1 MNIYTLIVRRES
13 ELAVVAS
20 FTNPREAYRF
30 IDKHIKSLDSDELDR
45 IDRGYSKPTGS
56 TLYHYVGLT
65 LEIKLVKS
73 ELQRAKR

>member
-13 ELAVVAS
+13 VLSVVTS

-30 IDKHIKSLDSDELDR
+30 IDKHIKPLDSDELDR
-45 IDRGYSKPTGS
+45 IDKGYSKPVGS
-56 TLYHYVGLT
+56 TIYHFIGLT